1 MTLAKGFPPLAR
13 RSARVLIL
21 GSMPGA
27 ASLKVGQYYAHP
39 YNQYWRI
46 MGELFG
52 AGPELGYAARVR
64 RLISQKV
71 AVWDVLKHCERPGSL
86 DSSIV
91 RASEVA
97 NDFTGFFRSHSQLR
111 AVFFNGAKAE
121 QAFQRDVLPLL
132 KGRTAS
138 LQLERLPSTSP
149 AHAGRSF
156 RHKLREWRR
165 IKEFLEP

>member
-1 MTLAKGFPPLAR
+1 
-13 RSARVLIL
+13 
-21 GSMPGA
+21 MPGA
-27 ASLKVGQYYAHP
+27 ASLNARQYYAHSR
-39 YNQYWRI
+39 NQFWRI

-71 AVWDVLKHCERPGSL
+71 AVWDVLKHCERAGSL

-97 NDFTGFFRSHSQLR
+97 NDFTGFFRRHRRIR
-111 AVFFNGAKAE
+111 AVYFNGAKAE
-121 QAFQRDVLPLL
+121 HAFRRHVLPLL
-132 KGRTAS
+132 DPAS
-138 LQLERLPSTSP
+138 AALKFERLPSTSP

-156 RHKLREWRR
+156 QHKLREWSR
-165 IKEFLEP
+165 IRELP